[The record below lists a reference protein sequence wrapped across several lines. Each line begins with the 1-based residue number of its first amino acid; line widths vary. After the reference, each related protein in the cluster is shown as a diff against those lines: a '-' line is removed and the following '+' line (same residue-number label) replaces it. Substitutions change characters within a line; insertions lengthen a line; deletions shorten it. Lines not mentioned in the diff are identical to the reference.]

1 MSSVLNRASRNFLWR
16 HPWQLAL
23 AIVGIALGVAVVISI
38 DLAME
43 SSLNAFDQAGKAFS
57 GVASHRIIAGDGGGL
72 DEKLYR
78 RLRVEEGIQNLSP
91 VVSGYVVESK
101 QADAGFNLIG
111 IDPFVEKPFQSIWQS
126 RHHEDTTADW
136 LSRLITEPD
145 TALISEQ
152 TASRLGL
159 SINDDLTIDTEQGER
174 RLKIIGLLAPNNA
187 VSEQVLSRLIITDIA
202 TAQEVLGLLG
212 RLSSIEVL
220 VDEQQSDSGNPAET
234 NTVDLNS
241 TKPSPEGE
249 GWVRGNSNKEE
260 SLFNSP
266 HLSLLPEG
274 EGVYALKSTAL
285 PAEAP
290 SLAIVRKVLPGNAL
304 LATVESQSQAMR
316 EMTRAFS
323 INLKALGLLSL
334 LVGMFLIY
342 NTMTFLVMQ
351 RRRLIGSLRSIGV
364 TRSQIFRVIIGEAL
378 LLAAI
383 GTLIGIVLGIAL
395 GQGLLYLIS
404 GTINAIYF
412 RIDAAS
418 LMITPLQ
425 IGKGALLGISATL
438 LSVLPPAFEA
448 TRIAPATVLVRSQL
462 ESGLRRLI
470 KTANL
475 VSGVFIVGG
484 MALAL
489 WSGKSIVLGLA
500 SIFLLLFGFAM
511 LTPALTLMFMKLI
524 ERVFGR
530 LSGVLV
536 RLPVR
541 MVSAELSRTGIAIAA
556 LMIAVS
562 ATIGMDLMIGSFR
575 QTVAD
580 WIQTSLRADLYVS
593 LPGEKRPDQA
603 QQDQHL
609 KAKLAELQGV
619 QMLSSVLHTNVIARD
634 GVYAENLSGTG
645 SAIAR
650 DGVYAAGLPGAGA
663 AIARDGVYAANRSG
677 TDAAIASKSVETE
690 NGFTKVAVFELN
702 EKSRPGFIFKHETGN
717 DLWDKF
723 EQQQTVIVTEPY
735 AYHHNV
741 KIGQNILLRTDS
753 GSQPFEVIG
762 IYADYSGDRGH
773 LAMSRRN
780 YLRYWPDL
788 GYSGIGVYAKDG
800 VDLQQLEN
808 RINKLITGQQS
819 VKSDQAIYKA
829 SMEMFE
835 QTFTITET
843 LRWLSALIA
852 FVGVFSALMALQF
865 ERTRQLG
872 ILRAIGVTSGQL
884 AALITGETALMGLV
898 AGLIAIPVG
907 YIVAYMLIFVIY
919 QRAFGWTMAFH
930 FNVGEIYQGLALAVI
945 AATLAGI
952 LPALKMMQTKPAE
965 ALRSE

>member
-43 SSLNAFDQAGKAFS
+43 SSLNAFNQAGKAFS
-57 GVASHRIIAGDGGGL
+57 GVATHRIVAGDGGL
-72 DEKLYR
+72 DERLYR
-78 RLRVEEGIQNLSP
+78 RLRVDEGIQKLSP
-91 VVSGYVVESK
+91 VVNGYVFVSK

-111 IDPFVEKPFQSIWQS
+111 IDPFVEKSFQSIWQT
-126 RHHEDTTADW
+126 RHDENTTSG
-136 LSRLITEPD
+136 LLTRLIIEPN

-159 SINDDLTIDTEQGER
+159 SIDDDLAIETEQGER
-174 RLKIIGLLAPNNA
+174 RLKIIGFLSPNNA
-187 VSEQVLSRLIITDIA
+187 VSEQVLSRLIVTDIA
-202 TAQEVLGLLG
+202 TAQEVLEMFG

-220 VDEQQSDSGNPAET
+220 IDEQQSDSGSLAET
-234 NTVDLNS
+234 
-241 TKPSPEGE
+241 
-249 GWVRGNSNKEE
+249 
-260 SLFNSP
+260 
-266 HLSLLPEG
+266 LSL
-274 EGVYALKSTAL
+274 T
-285 PAEAP
+285 
-290 SLAIVRKVLPGNAL
+290 KVKKALPGNAL
-304 LATVESQSQAMR
+304 LAMAESQSQAMR

-364 TRSQIFRVIIGEAL
+364 TRGQIFKLIISEAL

-404 GTINAIYF
+404 GTVNAIYF

-425 IGKGALLGISATL
+425 LGKGALLGITATL
-438 LSVLPPAFEA
+438 LAVLPPAFEA
-448 TRIAPATVLVRSQL
+448 TRISPVTALVRSQL

-475 VSGVFIVGG
+475 LSFIFILGG

-489 WSGKSIVLGLA
+489 WSGKSIALGLA

-511 LTPALTLMFMKLI
+511 LTPALTLMFMKLV
-524 ERVFGR
+524 EHVFGR
-530 LSGVLV
+530 FSGVLV
-536 RLPVR
+536 RLPAR
-541 MVSAELSRTGIAIAA
+541 MVSAELSRSGIAIAA

-562 ATIGMDLMIGSFR
+562 ATIGMDFMIDSFR

-593 LPGEKRPDQA
+593 LPAEKRPDQA
-603 QQDQHL
+603 QEDQRL

-619 QMLSSVLHTNVIARD
+619 QMLSSVLHTKIVIARD
-634 GVYAENLSGTG
+634 GM
-645 SAIAR
+645 
-650 DGVYAAGLPGAGA
+650 YAADLPGAGA
-663 AIARDGVYAANRSG
+663 AID
-677 TDAAIASKSVETE
+677 SKSVETE
-690 NGFTKVAVFELN
+690 NDFTKVAVFELN
-702 EKSRPGFIFKHETGN
+702 EKSRQGFIFKHETDN
-717 DLWDKF
+717 ELWDKF

-735 AYHHNV
+735 AYHHGV
-741 KIGQNILLRTDS
+741 KIGQKILLRTDS

-762 IYADYSGDRGH
+762 IYADYSGDQGH

-780 YLRYWPDL
+780 YQRYWPDL

-808 RINKLITGQQS
+808 QIKKLLTAQQS
-819 VKSDQAIYKA
+819 VQSDQAIYKA
-829 SMEMFE
+829 SMEVFE

-843 LRWLSALIA
+843 LRWLSAVIA

-884 AALITGETALMGLV
+884 AMLITGETALMGLV

-930 FNVGEIYQGLALAVI
+930 FNAGAMYQGLALALI

-952 LPALKMMQTKPAE
+952 LPALKMAKTKPAE

>member
-1 MSSVLNRASRNFLWR
+1 MSSVLNRASRNYLWR

-57 GVASHRIIAGDGGGL
+57 GVATHRIVAGDGGL

-78 RLRVEEGIQNLSP
+78 RLRVDEGIQKLSP
-91 VVSGYVVESK
+91 VVNGYVFVSK
-101 QADAGFNLIG
+101 QADSGFNLIG
-111 IDPFVEKPFQSIWQS
+111 IDPFIEKSFQSIWQTRQNQNTS
-126 RHHEDTTADW
+126 AGLLT
-136 LSRLITEPD
+136 RLLTEPD

-152 TASRLGL
+152 TASRLSL
-159 SINDDLTIDTEQGER
+159 NIEDDLTIDTDHGER
-174 RLKIIGLLAPNNA
+174 RLKIIGLLSPNNA

-202 TAQEVLGLLG
+202 TAQEVLEMFG

-220 VDEQQSDSGNPAET
+220 IDKHQPDA
-234 NTVDLNS
+234 
-241 TKPSPEGE
+241 
-249 GWVRGNSNKEE
+249 
-260 SLFNSP
+260 
-266 HLSLLPEG
+266 
-274 EGVYALKSTAL
+274 
-285 PAEAP
+285 AP
-290 SLAIVRKVLPGNAL
+290 SRAIAKPVPDRLAAYTPSLEIIRKVLPGNAL
-304 LATVESQSQAMR
+304 LVEAESQSQAMR

-364 TRSQIFRVIIGEAL
+364 TRRQIFKLIIGEAL

-425 IGKGALLGISATL
+425 LGKGALLGITATL
-438 LSVLPPAFEA
+438 LAVLPPAFEA
-448 TRIAPATVLVRSQL
+448 TRISPVTVLVRSQL
-462 ESGLRRLI
+462 ESGIRQLI

-475 VSGVFIVGG
+475 VSGVFILGG

-489 WSGKSIVLGLA
+489 WSGKSIALGLT
-500 SIFLLLFGFAM
+500 SIFVLLFGFAM
-511 LTPALTLMFMKLI
+511 MTPALTLIFMNLI
-524 ERVFGR
+524 GHVFGR
-530 LSGVLV
+530 LSGILV

-541 MVSAELSRTGIAIAA
+541 MVSAEISRTGVAIAA

-562 ATIGMDLMIGSFR
+562 ATIGMDLMINSFR

-580 WIQTSLRADLYVS
+580 WLQTSLRADLYVS
-593 LPGEKRPDQA
+593 LPGEKMPGVRAGEDQR
-603 QQDQHL
+603 L

-619 QMLSSVLHTNVIARD
+619 KMLSSVLHTDIVTAKE
-634 GVYAENLSGTG
+634 GVS
-645 SAIAR
+645 
-650 DGVYAAGLPGAGA
+650 AGA
-663 AIARDGVYAANRSG
+663 AA
-677 TDAAIASKSVETE
+677 E
-690 NGFTKVAVFELN
+690 NDFTKVAVFELN
-702 EKSRPGFIFKHETGN
+702 EKSRQGFIFKHKTDN
-717 DLWDKF
+717 KLWDRF
-723 EQQQTVIVTEPY
+723 ENQQTVIVTEPY

-741 KIGQNILLRTDS
+741 KVGDKIRLQTDR
-753 GSQPFEVIG
+753 GSEPFEVIG
-762 IYADYSGDRGH
+762 IYADYSGDQGH

-780 YLRYWPDL
+780 YRHYWPDL

-808 RINKLITGQQS
+808 QIKKLLTAQQL
-819 VKSDQAIYKA
+819 VQSDQAIYKA
-829 SMEMFE
+829 SMDVFE

-843 LRWLSALIA
+843 LRWLSAAIA

-884 AALITGETALMGLV
+884 AVLITGETGLMGLV

-919 QRAFGWTMAFH
+919 QRSFGWTMAFH
-930 FNVGEIYQGLALAVI
+930 FNPGVIYQGLALALI

-952 LPALKMMQTKPAE
+952 FPALKMAQTKPAE

>member
-1 MSSVLNRASRNFLWR
+1 MSPVLNRASRNFLWR

-43 SSLNAFDQAGKAFS
+43 SSLNAFDRAGKAFS
-57 GVASHRIIAGDGGGL
+57 GVATHRIVAGDGGL

-78 RLRVEEGIQNLSP
+78 RLRVDEGIQKLSP
-91 VVSGYVVESK
+91 VVNGYVFVSK

-111 IDPFVEKPFQSIWQS
+111 IDPFIEKSFQSIWQIRKDKNTS
-126 RHHEDTTADW
+126 AGLLT
-136 LSRLITEPD
+136 RLITEPN

-159 SINDDLTIDTEQGER
+159 NIEDDLTIDTDHGER
-174 RLKIIGLLAPNNA
+174 RLKIIGLLSPNNA
-187 VSEQVLSRLIITDIA
+187 VSEQVLSRLIVTDIA
-202 TAQEVLGLLG
+202 TAQEVLEMFG

-220 VDEQQSDSGNPAET
+220 IDKNQPDA
-234 NTVDLNS
+234 
-241 TKPSPEGE
+241 KPVPDG
-249 GWVRGNSNKEE
+249 
-260 SLFNSP
+260 
-266 HLSLLPEG
+266 LLA
-274 EGVYALKSTAL
+274 YT
-285 PAEAP
+285 P
-290 SLAIVRKVLPGNAL
+290 SLAIAKPVPDRLLAYTPSLEIIRKALPGNAL
-304 LATVESQSQAMR
+304 LVEAESQSQAMR

-364 TRSQIFRVIIGEAL
+364 TRRQIFKLIIGEAL

-418 LMITPLQ
+418 LTITPLQ
-425 IGKGALLGISATL
+425 IGKGALLGISATVL
-438 LSVLPPAFEA
+438 AVLPPAFEA
-448 TRIAPATVLVRSQL
+448 TRISPVTVLVRSQL
-462 ESGLRRLI
+462 ESGIRRLI
-470 KTANL
+470 KAANL
-475 VSGVFIVGG
+475 ISEVFILGG

-489 WSGKSIVLGLA
+489 LSGKSIVLGLA

-511 LTPALTLMFMKLI
+511 MTPAMTLMFMKLI

-530 LSGVLV
+530 FSGVLV
-536 RLPVR
+536 RLPAR
-541 MVSAELSRTGIAIAA
+541 MVSAEISRTGIAIAA

-562 ATIGMDLMIGSFR
+562 ATIGMDLMISSFR

-580 WIQTSLRADLYVS
+580 WVQTSLRADLYVS
-593 LPGEKRPDQA
+593 LPGEKMPGVRA
-603 QQDQHL
+603 EQDHSL

-619 QMLSSVLHTNVIARD
+619 KMLSSVLHTNTAIAKD
-634 GVYAENLSGTG
+634 GVSAEAGVAAEN
-645 SAIAR
+645 
-650 DGVYAAGLPGAGA
+650 D
-663 AIARDGVYAANRSG
+663 
-677 TDAAIASKSVETE
+677 
-690 NGFTKVAVFELN
+690 FTKVSVFELN
-702 EKSRPGFIFKHETGN
+702 EKSRPGFIFKHKIDN
-717 DLWDKF
+717 KLWDRF

-735 AYHHNV
+735 AYRHGV
-741 KIGQNILLRTDS
+741 KIGDKIRLQTDR
-753 GSQPFEVIG
+753 GSEPFEVIG
-762 IYADYSGDRGH
+762 IYADYSGDQGH

-780 YLRYWPDL
+780 YRHYWPDL

-808 RINKLITGQQS
+808 RINKLLTGQQS

-829 SMEMFE
+829 SMDMFE

-843 LRWLSALIA
+843 LRWLSAAIA

-872 ILRAIGVTSGQL
+872 ILRAIGITSGQL
-884 AALITGETALMGLV
+884 AVLITGETALMGLV

-919 QRAFGWTMAFH
+919 QRSFGWTMAFH
-930 FNVGEIYQGLALAVI
+930 FNPGVIYQGLALALI

-952 LPALKMMQTKPAE
+952 LPALKMAQTKPAE

>member
-57 GVASHRIIAGDGGGL
+57 GVATHRIVAGDGGL

-78 RLRVEEGIQNLSP
+78 RLRVEQGIQKLSP
-91 VVSGYVVESK
+91 VVNGYVFVSK
-101 QADAGFNLIG
+101 QADAGFKLIG
-111 IDPFVEKPFQSIWQS
+111 IDPFIEKSFQSIWQTRQNENTS
-126 RHHEDTTADW
+126 PNLLT
-136 LSRLITEPD
+136 RLLTEPN

-152 TASRLGL
+152 TALRLGL
-159 SINDDLTIDTEQGER
+159 NIEDDLTIDTDHGKHW
-174 RLKIIGLLAPNNA
+174 LKIIGLLSPNNA

-202 TAQEVLGLLG
+202 TAQEVLEMFG

-220 VDEQQSDSGNPAET
+220 IDKHQPDAAPAPGRSAAYT
-234 NTVDLNS
+234 
-241 TKPSPEGE
+241 
-249 GWVRGNSNKEE
+249 
-260 SLFNSP
+260 
-266 HLSLLPEG
+266 
-274 EGVYALKSTAL
+274 
-285 PAEAP
+285 P
-290 SLAIVRKVLPGNAL
+290 SLAIIRKALPGHAL
-304 LATVESQSQAMR
+304 LVEADSQSQAMR

-323 INLKALGLLSL
+323 INLTALGLLSL
-334 LVGMFLIY
+334 LVGIFLIY

-364 TRSQIFRVIIGEAL
+364 TRRQIFKLIIGEAL

-383 GTLIGIVLGIAL
+383 GTLVGIVLGIAL

-425 IGKGALLGISATL
+425 LGKGALLGITATL
-438 LSVLPPAFEA
+438 LAVLPPAFEA
-448 TRIAPATVLVRSQL
+448 TRISPVTVLVRSQL
-462 ESGLRRLI
+462 ESGIRRLI

-475 VSGVFIVGG
+475 VSGVFILGG
-484 MALAL
+484 MVLAL
-489 WSGKSIVLGLA
+489 LSGKSIALGLA

-511 LTPALTLMFMKLI
+511 MTPALTLMFMKLI

-530 LSGVLV
+530 LSGILV
-536 RLPVR
+536 RLPAR
-541 MVSAELSRTGIAIAA
+541 MVSAEISRTGIAIAA

-575 QTVAD
+575 QTVVD
-580 WIQTSLRADLYVS
+580 WVQTSLRADLYVS
-593 LPGEKRPDQA
+593 LPSEKMPGAQA
-603 QQDQHL
+603 QEDYRL
-609 KAKLAELQGV
+609 KAKLAELQDV
-619 QMLSSVLHTNVIARD
+619 EMLSSVLHTNI
-634 GVYAENLSGTG
+634 
-645 SAIAR
+645 IAR
-650 DGVYAAGLPGAGA
+650 DGVYAADLPGAGA
-663 AIARDGVYAANRSG
+663 AIARDGVYAAGQSG
-677 TDAAIASKSVETE
+677 TGAAAE
-690 NGFTKVAVFELN
+690 NDFTKVSVFELN
-702 EKSRPGFIFKHETGN
+702 EKSRQGFIFKHQT
-717 DLWDKF
+717 DDKLWNRF

-735 AYHHNV
+735 AYHHGV
-741 KIGQNILLRTDS
+741 KIGDKIRLQTDW
-753 GSQPFEVIG
+753 GSESFEVLG
-762 IYADYSGDRGH
+762 IYADYSGDQGH

-780 YLRYWPDL
+780 YQYYWPDL

-808 RINKLITGQQS
+808 QINKLLTGEQS
-819 VKSDQAIYKA
+819 VKSDQAIYQA
-829 SMEMFE
+829 SMEVFE
-835 QTFTITET
+835 QTFMITET
-843 LRWLSALIA
+843 LRWLSAAIA

-872 ILRAIGVTSGQL
+872 ILRAIGITSRQL
-884 AALITGETALMGLV
+884 TVLITGETGLMGLV

-919 QRAFGWTMAFH
+919 QRSFGWTMAFH
-930 FNVGEIYQGLALAVI
+930 FNSGVIFQGLALALI

-952 LPALKMMQTKPAE
+952 LPALKMAQTKPAE

>member
-1 MSSVLNRASRNFLWR
+1 MSPVLNRSSRNFLWR

-43 SSLNAFDQAGKAFS
+43 SSLNAFNQAGKAFS
-57 GVASHRIIAGDGGGL
+57 GVATHRIIGGDGGL

-78 RLRVEEGIQNLSP
+78 RLRVDEGIQKLSP
-91 VVSGYVVESK
+91 VVNGYVFVSK

-111 IDPFVEKPFQSIWQS
+111 IDPFIEKSFQSIWQIRKNES
-126 RHHEDTTADW
+126 PNAG
-136 LSRLITEPD
+136 LSTRLITEPN

-152 TASRLGL
+152 TASRLRL
-159 SINDDLTIDTEQGER
+159 NIEDDLTIDTDHGER
-174 RLKIIGLLAPNNA
+174 RLKIIGLLSPNNA

-202 TAQEVLGLLG
+202 TAQEVLELFG

-220 VDEQQSDSGNPAET
+220 IDQHQPDSGSPA
-234 NTVDLNS
+234 DAS
-241 TKPSPEGE
+241 
-249 GWVRGNSNKEE
+249 
-260 SLFNSP
+260 
-266 HLSLLPEG
+266 
-274 EGVYALKSTAL
+274 
-285 PAEAP
+285 
-290 SLAIVRKVLPGNAL
+290 SLAKVRKALPGNAL
-304 LATVESQSQAMR
+304 LVAVESQSQAMR

-364 TRSQIFRVIIGEAL
+364 TRSQVFKLIIGEAL

-404 GTINAIYF
+404 GTINALYF

-425 IGKGALLGISATL
+425 LGKGALLGIAATL
-438 LSVLPPAFEA
+438 LAVLPPAYEA
-448 TRIAPATVLVRSQL
+448 TRISPVTVLVRSQL
-462 ESGLRRLI
+462 ESGIRRLI
-470 KTANL
+470 ETANRI
-475 VSGVFIVGG
+475 SGVFILGG
-484 MALAL
+484 TALAL

-530 LSGVLV
+530 FSGVLI
-536 RLPVR
+536 RLPAR
-541 MVSAELSRTGIAIAA
+541 MVSAEISRTGIAIAA

-562 ATIGMDLMIGSFR
+562 ATIGMDLMIDSFR

-580 WIQTSLRADLYVS
+580 WVQTSLRADLYVS
-593 LPGEKRPDQA
+593 LPGEKMPGARA
-603 QQDQHL
+603 EQDQRL

-619 QMLSSVLHTNVIARD
+619 QMLSSVLHTKVAVARD
-634 GVYAENLSGTG
+634 GAFAL
-645 SAIAR
+645 
-650 DGVYAAGLPGAGA
+650 GAG
-663 AIARDGVYAANRSG
+663 
-677 TDAAIASKSVETE
+677 TE

-702 EKSRPGFIFKHETGN
+702 EKSRPGFIFKHNTDN
-717 DLWDKF
+717 TLWDRF

-735 AYHHNV
+735 AYHHGV
-741 KIGQNILLRTDS
+741 KIGDKILLQTDR
-753 GSQPFEVIG
+753 GIEPFEVLG
-762 IYADYSGDRGH
+762 IYADYSGDQGH
-773 LAMSRRN
+773 LAMSRWN
-780 YLRYWPDL
+780 YRQYWPDL
-788 GYSGIGVYAKDG
+788 GYSGIGVYVKDG

-808 RINKLITGQQS
+808 RIKKLLTGQQS
-819 VKSDQAIYKA
+819 VQSDQAIYKA
-829 SMEMFE
+829 SMDLFE

-843 LRWLSALIA
+843 LRWLSAAIA

-865 ERTRQLG
+865 ERIRQLG
-872 ILRAIGVTSGQL
+872 ILRAIGITSGQL
-884 AALITGETALMGLV
+884 AVLITAETGLMGLV

-930 FNVGEIYQGLALAVI
+930 FHPGVIYQGLALALV

-952 LPALKMMQTKPAE
+952 LPALKMAQTKPAE

>member
-43 SSLNAFDQAGKAFS
+43 SSLNAFNQAGKAFS
-57 GVASHRIIAGDGGGL
+57 GVATHRIVAGDGGL

-78 RLRVEEGIQNLSP
+78 RLRVDEGIQKLSP
-91 VVSGYVVESK
+91 VVNGYVFVSK
-101 QADAGFNLIG
+101 QTDAGFNLIG
-111 IDPFVEKPFQSIWQS
+111 IDPFIEKSFQSIWQT
-126 RHHEDTTADW
+126 RHNENMTTDW
-136 LSRLITEPD
+136 LTRLITEPN

-159 SINDDLTIDTEQGER
+159 NIEDDLTIDTDHGER
-174 RLKIIGLLAPNNA
+174 RLKIIGLLSPNNA
-187 VSEQVLSRLIITDIA
+187 VSEQVLSRLIVTDIA
-202 TAQEVLGLLG
+202 TAQEVLEMFG

-220 VDEQQSDSGNPAET
+220 IDKHQPDAAPA
-234 NTVDLNS
+234 
-241 TKPSPEGE
+241 PG
-249 GWVRGNSNKEE
+249 R
-260 SLFNSP
+260 
-266 HLSLLPEG
+266 
-274 EGVYALKSTAL
+274 
-285 PAEAP
+285 PAADTP
-290 SLAIVRKVLPGNAL
+290 SLAIIRKALPGNAL
-304 LATVESQSQAMR
+304 LVEAESQSQAMR

-364 TRSQIFRVIIGEAL
+364 TRRQIFKLIIGEAL
-378 LLAAI
+378 VLAAI

-395 GQGLLYLIS
+395 GQGLLYLIL

-412 RIDAAS
+412 HIDAAS

-425 IGKGALLGISATL
+425 IGKGALLGITATL
-438 LSVLPPAFEA
+438 LAVLPPAFEA
-448 TRIAPATVLVRSQL
+448 TRISPVTVLVRSQL
-462 ESGLRRLI
+462 ESGIRRLI

-475 VSGVFIVGG
+475 IGEVFILGG
-484 MALAL
+484 MALAIG
-489 WSGKSIVLGLA
+489 SGKSIVLGLA

-511 LTPALTLMFMKLI
+511 MTPAMTLMFMKLI

-530 LSGVLV
+530 RSGILV
-536 RLPVR
+536 RLPAR
-541 MVSAELSRTGIAIAA
+541 MVSAEISRTGIAIAA

-562 ATIGMDLMIGSFR
+562 ATIGMDLMIDSFR

-580 WIQTSLRADLYVS
+580 WLQTSLRADLYVS
-593 LPGEKRPDQA
+593 SPGEKMPGTRA
-603 QQDQHL
+603 EQDHRL
-609 KAKLAELQGV
+609 KAKLAELRDV
-619 QMLSSVLHTNVIARD
+619 KMLSSVLHTNTAIVKE
-634 GVYAENLSGTG
+634 GVS
-645 SAIAR
+645 
-650 DGVYAAGLPGAGA
+650 AGA
-663 AIARDGVYAANRSG
+663 AA
-677 TDAAIASKSVETE
+677 E
-690 NGFTKVAVFELN
+690 NDFTKVAVFELN
-702 EKSRPGFIFKHETGN
+702 EKSRPGFIFKHKADHT
-717 DLWDKF
+717 LWDRF
-723 EQQQTVIVTEPY
+723 EQQQTVIVTEAY
-735 AYHHNV
+735 AYHQGV
-741 KIGQNILLRTDS
+741 KIGDKIRLQTGH
-753 GSQPFEVIG
+753 GSEPFEVLG
-762 IYADYSGDRGH
+762 IYADYSGDQGH

-780 YLRYWPDL
+780 YRHYWPDL

-808 RINKLITGQQS
+808 RINKLLTGQQS
-819 VKSDQAIYKA
+819 VQSDQAIYKA
-829 SMEMFE
+829 SMDLFE

-843 LRWLSALIA
+843 LRWLSAAIA

-872 ILRAIGVTSGQL
+872 ILRAIGITSGQL
-884 AALITGETALMGLV
+884 AVLITGETGLMGLV
-898 AGLIAIPVG
+898 AGLIAVPVG

-919 QRAFGWTMAFH
+919 QRSFGWTMAFH
-930 FNVGEIYQGLALAVI
+930 FNPGVIYQGLALALI

-952 LPALKMMQTKPAE
+952 LPALKMAQTKPAE

>member
-57 GVASHRIIAGDGGGL
+57 GVATHRIIAGDGGL

-78 RLRVEEGIQNLSP
+78 RLRVEEGVQKLSP
-91 VVSGYVVESK
+91 VVNAYVVASK
-101 QADAGFNLIG
+101 QADTGFNLIG
-111 IDPFVEKPFQSIWQS
+111 IDPFTEKSFQSIWQT
-126 RHHEDTTADW
+126 RHHEETTADW

-159 SINDDLTIDTEQGER
+159 KINDDLAIETEQGER
-174 RLKIIGLLAPNNA
+174 RLKIIGLLSPNNA

-202 TAQEVLGLLG
+202 TAQEVLGVFG

-220 VDEQQSDSGNPAET
+220 IDKDQPDIAPTSAYT
-234 NTVDLNS
+234 
-241 TKPSPEGE
+241 
-249 GWVRGNSNKEE
+249 
-260 SLFNSP
+260 
-266 HLSLLPEG
+266 
-274 EGVYALKSTAL
+274 
-285 PAEAP
+285 P
-290 SLAIVRKVLPGNAL
+290 SLEIAALVPYKPAAYTPSLEIAALVPYKPAAYTPSLEIIRKALPGNAL
-304 LATVESQSQAMR
+304 LVEAESQSQAMR

-364 TRSQIFRVIIGEAL
+364 TRRQIFKLIIEEAL

-383 GTLIGIVLGIAL
+383 GTLIGIALGIAL

-425 IGKGALLGISATL
+425 IGKGALLGITATL
-438 LSVLPPAFEA
+438 LAVLPPAFEA
-448 TRIAPATVLVRSQL
+448 TRISPVTVLVRSQL

-470 KTANL
+470 KTASL
-475 VSGVFIVGG
+475 ISFIFILGG
-484 MALAL
+484 TALAL
-489 WSGKSIVLGLA
+489 WSGQSIVLGLA

-511 LTPALTLMFMKLI
+511 LTPALTLMFMKLV

-530 LSGVLV
+530 FSGVLF
-536 RLPVR
+536 RLPAR
-541 MVSAELSRTGIAIAA
+541 MVSAELSRSGIAIAA

-593 LPGEKRPDQA
+593 LPGEKMPGAKAEEDHR
-603 QQDQHL
+603 L
-609 KAKLAELQGV
+609 KAELADLQGV

-634 GVYAENLSGTG
+634 GVYAAN
-645 SAIAR
+645 
-650 DGVYAAGLPGAGA
+650 LPGAGA
-663 AIARDGVYAANRSG
+663 AISKEGVSSGAAAKN
-677 TDAAIASKSVETE
+677 
-690 NGFTKVAVFELN
+690 NFTKVAVFELN
-702 EKSRPGFIFKHETGN
+702 EKSRPGFIFKHET
-717 DLWDKF
+717 DDELWDKF

-735 AYHHNV
+735 AYHHNI
-741 KIGQNILLRTDS
+741 KTGQNILLRTDS

-780 YLRYWPDL
+780 YQRYWPDL

-808 RINKLITGQQS
+808 QINKLITGQQS

-884 AALITGETALMGLV
+884 AMLIIGETGLMGLV

-930 FNVGEIYQGLALAVI
+930 FNAGEIYQGLALAVI

-952 LPALKMMQTKPAE
+952 LPALKMAKTKPAE

>member
-1 MSSVLNRASRNFLWR
+1 MSSVLNRASRNFLWQ

-57 GVASHRIIAGDGGGL
+57 GVATHRIIAGDGGL

-78 RLRVEEGIQNLSP
+78 RLRVEEGIQKLSP
-91 VVSGYVVESK
+91 VVSGYIVASK
-101 QADAGFNLIG
+101 QTDAGFNLIG
-111 IDPFVEKPFQSIWQS
+111 IDPFTEKSFQSIWQT

-145 TALISEQ
+145 TALLSEQ

-159 SINDDLTIDTEQGER
+159 KINDDLAIETEQGER
-174 RLKIIGLLAPNNA
+174 RLKIIGLLSPNNA

-202 TAQEVLGLLG
+202 TAQEVLGVFG

-220 VDEQQSDSGNPAET
+220 IDKDQPDIAPTSAYT
-234 NTVDLNS
+234 
-241 TKPSPEGE
+241 
-249 GWVRGNSNKEE
+249 
-260 SLFNSP
+260 
-266 HLSLLPEG
+266 
-274 EGVYALKSTAL
+274 
-285 PAEAP
+285 P
-290 SLAIVRKVLPGNAL
+290 SLEIIRKALPGNAL
-304 LATVESQSQAMR
+304 LVEAESQSQAMR

-364 TRSQIFRVIIGEAL
+364 TRSQIFKLIIEEAL
-378 LLAAI
+378 LLAVI
-383 GTLIGIVLGIAL
+383 GTLIGIALGIVL

-425 IGKGALLGISATL
+425 LGKGALLGITATL
-438 LSVLPPAFEA
+438 LAVLPPAFEA
-448 TRIAPATVLVRSQL
+448 TRISPVTVLVRSQL

-470 KTANL
+470 KTASL
-475 VSGVFIVGG
+475 ISFIFILGG
-484 MALAL
+484 TALAL
-489 WSGKSIVLGLA
+489 WSGQSIVLGLA

-511 LTPALTLMFMKLI
+511 LTPALTLMFMKLV

-530 LSGVLV
+530 FSGVLF
-536 RLPVR
+536 RLPAR
-541 MVSAELSRTGIAIAA
+541 MVSAELSRSGIAIAA

-593 LPGEKRPDQA
+593 LPGEKMPGAKAEEDHR
-603 QQDQHL
+603 L
-609 KAKLAELQGV
+609 KAELAELQGV

-634 GVYAENLSGTG
+634 GVYAANLPGAG
-645 SAIAR
+645 AALAR
-650 DGVYAAGLPGAGA
+650 DGVYAADLSGTSAAISKEGVSAGA
-663 AIARDGVYAANRSG
+663 AA
-677 TDAAIASKSVETE
+677 E
-690 NGFTKVAVFELN
+690 NDFTKVAVFELN
-702 EKSRPGFIFKHETGN
+702 EKSRPGFIFKHETDN
-717 DLWDKF
+717 ELWDKF

-735 AYHHNV
+735 AYHHNI
-741 KIGQNILLRTDS
+741 KTGQNILLRTDS

-780 YLRYWPDL
+780 YQRYWPDL

-800 VDLQQLEN
+800 ADLQQLEN
-808 RINKLITGQQS
+808 QINKLITGQQS

-884 AALITGETALMGLV
+884 AMLITGETALMGLV

-919 QRAFGWTMAFH
+919 QRAFGWAMAFH
-930 FNVGEIYQGLALAVI
+930 FNAGEVYQGLALALI

-952 LPALKMMQTKPAE
+952 LPALKMAQTKPAE

>member
-57 GVASHRIIAGDGGGL
+57 GVATHRIIAGDGGL

-78 RLRVEEGIQNLSP
+78 RLRVDEGIQKLSP
-91 VVSGYVVESK
+91 VVNGYVFVSK

-111 IDPFVEKPFQSIWQS
+111 IDPFIEKSFQSIWQT
-126 RHHEDTTADW
+126 RQNENTTPGW
-136 LSRLITEPD
+136 LTRLITEPN
-145 TALISEQ
+145 TVLISEQ

-159 SINDDLTIDTEQGER
+159 NIEDDLTIDTDHGER
-174 RLKIIGLLAPNNA
+174 RLKIIGLLSPNNA

-202 TAQEVLGLLG
+202 TAQEVLELFG

-220 VDEQQSDSGNPAET
+220 IDKQPPDA
-234 NTVDLNS
+234 
-241 TKPSPEGE
+241 KPVPD
-249 GWVRGNSNKEE
+249 R
-260 SLFNSP
+260 LAA
-266 HLSLLPEG
+266 
-274 EGVYALKSTAL
+274 YT
-285 PAEAP
+285 P
-290 SLAIVRKVLPGNAL
+290 SLEIIRKALPGNAL
-304 LATVESQSQAMR
+304 LVGAESQSQAMR

-364 TRSQIFRVIIGEAL
+364 TRRQIFIVIIGEAL

-425 IGKGALLGISATL
+425 LGKGALLGITATL
-438 LSVLPPAFEA
+438 LTVLPPAFEA
-448 TRIAPATVLVRSQL
+448 TRISPVTVLVRSQL
-462 ESGLRRLI
+462 ESGIRRLI

-475 VSGVFIVGG
+475 ISGVFILGG

-489 WSGKSIVLGLA
+489 LSGKSIALGLA

-530 LSGVLV
+530 LSGILV
-536 RLPVR
+536 RLPAR
-541 MVSAELSRTGIAIAA
+541 MVSAEISRTGIAIAA

-580 WIQTSLRADLYVS
+580 WVQTSLRADLYVS
-593 LPGEKRPDQA
+593 LPGEKMPDA
-603 QQDQHL
+603 RAEQDHRL

-619 QMLSSVLHTNVIARD
+619 KMLSSVLHTNV
-634 GVYAENLSGTG
+634 
-645 SAIAR
+645 
-650 DGVYAAGLPGAGA
+650 
-663 AIARDGVYAANRSG
+663 
-677 TDAAIASKSVETE
+677 AIASKSVGAE
-690 NGFTKVAVFELN
+690 NDFTKVAVFELN
-702 EKSRPGFIFKHETGN
+702 EKSRPGFIFKHKTDN
-717 DLWDKF
+717 KLWDRF
-723 EQQQTVIVTEPY
+723 EQQQTVIITEPY
-735 AYHHNV
+735 AYHHGV
-741 KIGQNILLRTDS
+741 KIGDKIRLQTDR
-753 GSQPFEVIG
+753 GNEPFEVLG
-762 IYADYSGDRGH
+762 IYADYSGDQGH

-780 YLRYWPDL
+780 YQHYWPDL

-808 RINKLITGQQS
+808 RIKKLLTAQQA
-819 VKSDQAIYKA
+819 VQSDQAIYKA
-829 SMEMFE
+829 SMAVFE

-843 LRWLSALIA
+843 LRWLSAAIA

-872 ILRAIGVTSGQL
+872 ILRAIGITSGQL
-884 AALITGETALMGLV
+884 AVLITGETALMGLV
-898 AGLIAIPVG
+898 AGLIAVPVG

-919 QRAFGWTMAFH
+919 QRSFGWTMAFH
-930 FNVGEIYQGLALAVI
+930 FNPGVIYQGLALALI

-952 LPALKMMQTKPAE
+952 LPALKMAKTKPAE

>member
-1 MSSVLNRASRNFLWR
+1 VSTVLNRASRNFLWR

-43 SSLNAFDQAGKAFS
+43 SSLNSFDQAGKAFS
-57 GVASHRIIAGDGGGL
+57 GVTSHRIVAADGGL

-91 VVSGYVVESK
+91 VVSGYVVASK
-101 QADAGFNLIG
+101 QADTGFNLIG

-126 RHHEDTTADW
+126 RHDEDTTADW

-152 TASRLGL
+152 TASRLSL
-159 SINDDLTIDTEQGER
+159 KIDDDLAIETEQGER
-174 RLKIIGLLAPNNA
+174 RLKIIGLLSPSNA
-187 VSEQVLSRLIITDIA
+187 VSEQVLSRLIVTDIA
-202 TAQEVLGLLG
+202 TAQEVLGMFG
-212 RLSSIEVL
+212 RLTAIEVL
-220 VDEQQSDSGNPAET
+220 IDEQPPDSGGPAET
-234 NTVDLNS
+234 
-241 TKPSPEGE
+241 
-249 GWVRGNSNKEE
+249 
-260 SLFNSP
+260 
-266 HLSLLPEG
+266 
-274 EGVYALKSTAL
+274 
-285 PAEAP
+285 P
-290 SLAIVRKVLPGNAL
+290 SLAKVRKTLPDNAL
-304 LATVESQSQAMR
+304 LVEAESQSQAMR

-364 TRSQIFRVIIGEAL
+364 TRRQIFRLIISEAL

-383 GTLIGIVLGIAL
+383 GTLIGIALGIAL

-412 RIDAAS
+412 RIDVAS

-425 IGKGALLGISATL
+425 LGKGALLGITATL
-438 LSVLPPAFEA
+438 LAVLPPAFEA
-448 TRIAPATVLVRSQL
+448 TRISPVAVLARSQL
-462 ESGLRRLI
+462 ETSLRRLI
-470 KTANL
+470 KAANL
-475 VSGVFIVGG
+475 ISFIFILGG

-489 WSGKSIVLGLA
+489 WSGKSIALGLA

-511 LTPALTLMFMKLI
+511 MTPALTLMFMKLI

-530 LSGVLV
+530 FSGVLV
-536 RLPVR
+536 RLPAR
-541 MVSAELSRTGIAIAA
+541 MVSAELSRSGIAIAA

-593 LPGEKRPDQA
+593 LPGDKRPDQA
-603 QQDQHL
+603 QKDQRL
-609 KAKLAELQGV
+609 KTKLAELQGV
-619 QMLSSVLHTNVIARD
+619 QMLSSVLHTDIVTAREE
-634 GVYAENLSGTG
+634 VSAVAAAEN
-645 SAIAR
+645 
-650 DGVYAAGLPGAGA
+650 D
-663 AIARDGVYAANRSG
+663 
-677 TDAAIASKSVETE
+677 
-690 NGFTKVAVFELN
+690 FTKVAVFELN
-702 EKSRPGFIFKHETGN
+702 EKSRPGFIFKHETDN
-717 DLWDKF
+717 ELWNRF
-723 EQQQTVIVTEPY
+723 EQQQTIIVTEPY
-735 AYHHNV
+735 AYHHGV
-741 KIGQNILLRTDS
+741 KIGHKVLLRTDS

-762 IYADYSGDRGH
+762 IYADYSGDQGH

-780 YLRYWPDL
+780 YRRYWPDL

-808 RINKLITGQQS
+808 QINKLITGQQS

-835 QTFTITET
+835 QTFTVTET
-843 LRWLSALIA
+843 LRWLSAVIA

-884 AALITGETALMGLV
+884 AMLITGETALMGLV

-930 FNVGEIYQGLALAVI
+930 FNAGEIYQGLALAVI

-952 LPALKMMQTKPAE
+952 LPALKMAQTKPAE

>member
-1 MSSVLNRASRNFLWR
+1 MNSVLNRASRNFLWR

-57 GVASHRIIAGDGGGL
+57 GVATHRIVAGDGGL

-78 RLRVEEGIQNLSP
+78 RLRVDEGIQKLSP
-91 VVSGYVVESK
+91 VVNGYVFASK

-111 IDPFVEKPFQSIWQS
+111 IDPFVEKSFQSIWQIRKNENTS
-126 RHHEDTTADW
+126 VGLLT
-136 LSRLITEPD
+136 RLITEPN

-159 SINDDLTIDTEQGER
+159 NIEDDLTIDTDHGER
-174 RLKIIGLLAPNNA
+174 RLKIIGLLSPNNA

-202 TAQEVLGLLG
+202 TAQEVLEMFG
-212 RLSSIEVL
+212 RLNSIEVL
-220 VDEQQSDSGNPAET
+220 IDKNQPDAATTSADT
-234 NTVDLNS
+234 
-241 TKPSPEGE
+241 
-249 GWVRGNSNKEE
+249 
-260 SLFNSP
+260 
-266 HLSLLPEG
+266 
-274 EGVYALKSTAL
+274 
-285 PAEAP
+285 P
-290 SLAIVRKVLPGNAL
+290 SLAIAKPVPDRLLAYTPSLEIIRNALPGYAL
-304 LATVESQSQAMR
+304 LVEAESQSQAMR

-364 TRSQIFRVIIGEAL
+364 TRRQIFKLIIGEAL

-418 LMITPLQ
+418 LTITPLQ
-425 IGKGALLGISATL
+425 LGKGALLGITATL
-438 LSVLPPAFEA
+438 LAVLPPAFEA
-448 TRIAPATVLVRSQL
+448 TRISPVTVLVRSQL
-462 ESGLRRLI
+462 ESGIRRLI

-475 VSGVFIVGG
+475 ISGVFILGG
-484 MALAL
+484 MALAIG
-489 WSGKSIVLGLA
+489 SGKSIVLGLA
-500 SIFLLLFGFAM
+500 SIFMLLFGFAM
-511 LTPALTLMFMKLI
+511 MTPALTLMFMKLI

-530 LSGVLV
+530 LSGILV

-541 MVSAELSRTGIAIAA
+541 MVSAEISRTGIAIAA

-580 WIQTSLRADLYVS
+580 WVQTSLRADLYVS
-593 LPGEKRPDQA
+593 LPGEKMPGARAEED
-603 QQDQHL
+603 HLL

-619 QMLSSVLHTNVIARD
+619 KMLSSVLHTNTAIAKD
-634 GVYAENLSGTG
+634 SVSAEAGAVAENDF
-645 SAIAR
+645 I
-650 DGVYAAGLPGAGA
+650 
-663 AIARDGVYAANRSG
+663 
-677 TDAAIASKSVETE
+677 
-690 NGFTKVAVFELN
+690 KVAVFELN
-702 EKSRPGFIFKHETGN
+702 EESRPGFIFKHKT
-717 DLWDKF
+717 DSKLWDRF

-735 AYHHNV
+735 AYHQGV
-741 KIGQNILLRTDS
+741 KIGDKIRLQTDQ
-753 GSQPFEVIG
+753 GSEPFEVLG
-762 IYADYSGDRGH
+762 IYADYSGDQGH

-780 YLRYWPDL
+780 YQHYWPDL

-808 RINKLITGQQS
+808 QINKLLTGQQT
-819 VKSDQAIYKA
+819 VQSDQAIYKA
-829 SMEMFE
+829 SMAMFE

-843 LRWLSALIA
+843 LRWLSAAIA

-872 ILRAIGVTSGQL
+872 ILRAIGITSGQL
-884 AALITGETALMGLV
+884 AVLITGETALMGLV
-898 AGLIAIPVG
+898 AGLIAVPVG

-919 QRAFGWTMAFH
+919 QRSFGWTMAFH
-930 FNVGEIYQGLALAVI
+930 FNPGVIYQGLALAVI

-952 LPALKMMQTKPAE
+952 LPALKMAQTKPAE

>member
-38 DLAME
+38 DLAMA

-57 GVASHRIIAGDGGGL
+57 GVATHRIVAGDGGL

-78 RLRVEEGIQNLSP
+78 RLRVDEGIQKLSP
-91 VVSGYVVESK
+91 VVNAYVFASK

-111 IDPFVEKPFQSIWQS
+111 IDPFVEKSFQSIWQT
-126 RHHEDTTADW
+126 RQNEDTTAG
-136 LSRLITEPD
+136 LSARLIIEPN

-159 SINDDLTIDTEQGER
+159 KIEDDLTIDTDHGER
-174 RLKIIGLLAPNNA
+174 RLKIIGLLSPNNA
-187 VSEQVLSRLIITDIA
+187 VSEQVLSRLIVTDIA
-202 TAQEVLGLLG
+202 TAQEVLEMFG

-220 VDEQQSDSGNPAET
+220 IDKHQPDAAPAPGRSAAYT
-234 NTVDLNS
+234 
-241 TKPSPEGE
+241 
-249 GWVRGNSNKEE
+249 
-260 SLFNSP
+260 
-266 HLSLLPEG
+266 
-274 EGVYALKSTAL
+274 
-285 PAEAP
+285 P
-290 SLAIVRKVLPGNAL
+290 SLEIIRKTLPGNAL
-304 LATVESQSQAMR
+304 LVAAESQSQAMR

-364 TRSQIFRVIIGEAL
+364 TRRQIFIVIIGEAL

-425 IGKGALLGISATL
+425 LGKGALLGITATL
-438 LSVLPPAFEA
+438 LAVLPPAFEA
-448 TRIAPATVLVRSQL
+448 TRISPVTVLVRSQL
-462 ESGLRRLI
+462 ESGIRRLI

-475 VSGVFIVGG
+475 ISGVFILGG

-489 WSGKSIVLGLA
+489 MSGKSIVLGLA

-511 LTPALTLMFMKLI
+511 MTPALTLMFMKLI

-530 LSGVLV
+530 FSGILV
-536 RLPVR
+536 RLPAR
-541 MVSAELSRTGIAIAA
+541 MVSAEISRTGIAIAA

-562 ATIGMDLMIGSFR
+562 AMIGMDLMIGSFR

-580 WIQTSLRADLYVS
+580 WLQTSLRADLYVS
-593 LPGEKRPDQA
+593 LPGEKMPDAKA
-603 QQDQHL
+603 QEDHRL

-619 QMLSSVLHTNVIARD
+619 KILSSVLHTNIV
-634 GVYAENLSGTG
+634 
-645 SAIAR
+645 IAR
-650 DGVYAAGLPGAGA
+650 DGVYAAGQSGTGA
-663 AIARDGVYAANRSG
+663 AIARDGVSTSLPGTGAA
-677 TDAAIASKSVETE
+677 AE
-690 NGFTKVAVFELN
+690 NDFTKVSVFELN
-702 EKSRPGFIFKHETGN
+702 EKSRPGFIFKHQTDN
-717 DLWDKF
+717 KLWDRF

-735 AYHHNV
+735 AYHHGV
-741 KIGQNILLRTDS
+741 KIGDKIRLQTDQ
-753 GSQPFEVIG
+753 GNEPFEVLG
-762 IYADYSGDRGH
+762 IYVDYSGDQGH

-780 YLRYWPDL
+780 YQHYWPDL

-808 RINKLITGQQS
+808 QINKLLTGQQS
-819 VKSDQAIYKA
+819 VQSDQAIYQA
-829 SMEMFE
+829 SMAVFE

-843 LRWLSALIA
+843 LRWLSAAIA

-872 ILRAIGVTSGQL
+872 ILRAIGITSGQL
-884 AALITGETALMGLV
+884 AVLITGETGLMGLV
-898 AGLIAIPVG
+898 AGLIAVPVG

-919 QRAFGWTMAFH
+919 QRSFGWTMAFH
-930 FNVGEIYQGLALAVI
+930 FNPGVIYQGLALAVI

-952 LPALKMMQTKPAE
+952 LPALKMAQTKPAE

>member
-1 MSSVLNRASRNFLWR
+1 
-16 HPWQLAL
+16 
-23 AIVGIALGVAVVISI
+23 
-38 DLAME
+38 
-43 SSLNAFDQAGKAFS
+43 
-57 GVASHRIIAGDGGGL
+57 
-72 DEKLYR
+72 
-78 RLRVEEGIQNLSP
+78 
-91 VVSGYVVESK
+91 
-101 QADAGFNLIG
+101 
-111 IDPFVEKPFQSIWQS
+111 
-126 RHHEDTTADW
+126 
-136 LSRLITEPD
+136 
-145 TALISEQ
+145 
-152 TASRLGL
+152 
-159 SINDDLTIDTEQGER
+159 
-174 RLKIIGLLAPNNA
+174 
-187 VSEQVLSRLIITDIA
+187 
-202 TAQEVLGLLG
+202 
-212 RLSSIEVL
+212 
-220 VDEQQSDSGNPAET
+220 
-234 NTVDLNS
+234 
-241 TKPSPEGE
+241 
-249 GWVRGNSNKEE
+249 
-260 SLFNSP
+260 
-266 HLSLLPEG
+266 
-274 EGVYALKSTAL
+274 
-285 PAEAP
+285 
-290 SLAIVRKVLPGNAL
+290 
-304 LATVESQSQAMR
+304 MR

-364 TRSQIFRVIIGEAL
+364 TRRQIFKLIIGEAL

-425 IGKGALLGISATL
+425 LGKGALLGITATL
-438 LSVLPPAFEA
+438 LAVLPPAFEA
-448 TRIAPATVLVRSQL
+448 TRISPVTVLVRSQL
-462 ESGLRRLI
+462 ESGIRRLI

-475 VSGVFIVGG
+475 ISGVFILGG

-489 WSGKSIVLGLA
+489 LSGKSIALGLA

-511 LTPALTLMFMKLI
+511 MTPALTLMFMKLI

-530 LSGVLV
+530 LSGILV
-536 RLPVR
+536 RLPAR
-541 MVSAELSRTGIAIAA
+541 MVSAEISRTGIAIAA

-580 WIQTSLRADLYVS
+580 WVQTSLRADLYVS
-593 LPGEKRPDQA
+593 LPGEKMPGARAEED
-603 QQDQHL
+603 HRL

-619 QMLSSVLHTNVIARD
+619 KMLSSVLHTNI
-634 GVYAENLSGTG
+634 
-645 SAIAR
+645 AIAR
-650 DGVYAAGLPGAGA
+650 EGVSAGA
-663 AIARDGVYAANRSG
+663 AA
-677 TDAAIASKSVETE
+677 E
-690 NGFTKVAVFELN
+690 NDFTKVAVFELN
-702 EKSRPGFIFKHETGN
+702 EKSRPGFIFKHKTDN
-717 DLWDKF
+717 TLWDRF

-735 AYHHNV
+735 AYHHGV
-741 KIGQNILLRTDS
+741 KIGDKIRLQTDQ
-753 GSQPFEVIG
+753 GNEPFEVLG
-762 IYADYSGDRGH
+762 IYADYSGDQGH

-780 YLRYWPDL
+780 YRHYWPDL

-808 RINKLITGQQS
+808 QINKLLTGQQS
-819 VKSDQAIYKA
+819 VQSDQAIYKA
-829 SMEMFE
+829 SMEVFE

-843 LRWLSALIA
+843 LRWLSAAIA

-872 ILRAIGVTSGQL
+872 ILRAIGITSGQL
-884 AALITGETALMGLV
+884 AVLITGETGLMGLV

-919 QRAFGWTMAFH
+919 QRSFGWTMAFH
-930 FNVGEIYQGLALAVI
+930 FNSGVIYQGLALALI

-952 LPALKMMQTKPAE
+952 LPALKMAQTKPAE

>member
-1 MSSVLNRASRNFLWR
+1 MSPVLNRASRNFLWR

-57 GVASHRIIAGDGGGL
+57 GVASHRIVAGDGGL

-78 RLRVEEGIQNLSP
+78 RLRVDEGIQQLSP
-91 VVSGYVVESK
+91 VVNAYVFASK
-101 QADAGFNLIG
+101 QTDAGFNLIG
-111 IDPFVEKPFQSIWQS
+111 IDPFIEKSFQSIWQTRQNKNTS
-126 RHHEDTTADW
+126 VGLLT
-136 LSRLITEPD
+136 RLITEPN

-159 SINDDLTIDTEQGER
+159 NIEDDLTIDTDHGER
-174 RLKIIGLLAPNNA
+174 RLKIIGLLSPNNA
-187 VSEQVLSRLIITDIA
+187 VSEQVLSRLIVTDIA
-202 TAQEVLGLLG
+202 TAQEVLEMFG

-220 VDEQQSDSGNPAET
+220 IDKHQPDAAPVPDRLAAYTPIIRKA
-234 NTVDLNS
+234 
-241 TKPSPEGE
+241 
-249 GWVRGNSNKEE
+249 
-260 SLFNSP
+260 
-266 HLSLLPEG
+266 LPG
-274 EGVYALKSTAL
+274 YALLVST
-285 PAEAP
+285 
-290 SLAIVRKVLPGNAL
+290 
-304 LATVESQSQAMR
+304 ESQSQAMR

-364 TRSQIFRVIIGEAL
+364 TRRQIFKLIIGEAL

-425 IGKGALLGISATL
+425 IGKGALLGITATL

-448 TRIAPATVLVRSQL
+448 TRISPVTVLVRSQL
-462 ESGLRRLI
+462 ESGIRRLI
-470 KTANL
+470 KAANL
-475 VSGVFIVGG
+475 ISGVFILGG
-484 MALAL
+484 MALAFL
-489 WSGKSIVLGLA
+489 SGKSIALGLA

-511 LTPALTLMFMKLI
+511 MTPALTLMFMKLI
-524 ERVFGR
+524 ERIFGR
-530 LSGVLV
+530 LSGILV
-536 RLPVR
+536 RLPAR
-541 MVSAELSRTGIAIAA
+541 MVSAEISRTGIAIAA

-562 ATIGMDLMIGSFR
+562 ATIGMDLMISSFR

-580 WIQTSLRADLYVS
+580 WLQTSLRADLYVS
-593 LPGEKRPDQA
+593 LPGERMPGARAEEDQR
-603 QQDQHL
+603 L
-609 KAKLAELQGV
+609 KAKLAELQDV
-619 QMLSSVLHTNVIARD
+619 KILSSVLHTNTAIAKD
-634 GVYAENLSGTG
+634 GVSAE
-645 SAIAR
+645 
-650 DGVYAAGLPGAGA
+650 AGA
-663 AIARDGVYAANRSG
+663 AA
-677 TDAAIASKSVETE
+677 E
-690 NGFTKVAVFELN
+690 NDFTKVAVFELN
-702 EKSRPGFIFKHETGN
+702 EESRPGFIFKHKTDN
-717 DLWDKF
+717 TLWDRF

-735 AYHHNV
+735 AYHHGV
-741 KIGQNILLRTDS
+741 KIGDKILLQTDQ
-753 GSQPFEVIG
+753 GNEPFEVLG
-762 IYADYSGDRGH
+762 IYADYSGDQGH

-780 YLRYWPDL
+780 YRHYWPDL

-808 RINKLITGQQS
+808 QINKLLTGQQS

-843 LRWLSALIA
+843 LRWLSAAIA

-872 ILRAIGVTSGQL
+872 ILRAIGITSGQL
-884 AALITGETALMGLV
+884 AVLITGETGLMGLV

-919 QRAFGWTMAFH
+919 QRSFGWTMAFH
-930 FNVGEIYQGLALAVI
+930 FNPGVIYQGLALALI

-952 LPALKMMQTKPAE
+952 LPALKMAQTKPAE

>member
-57 GVASHRIIAGDGGGL
+57 GVATHRIVAGDGGL

-78 RLRVEEGIQNLSP
+78 RLRVDQGIQKLSP
-91 VVSGYVVESK
+91 VVNGYVFVSK

-111 IDPFVEKPFQSIWQS
+111 IDPFIEKSFQSIWQT
-126 RHHEDTTADW
+126 RQNENTTAG
-136 LSRLITEPD
+136 LLTRLITEPN

-159 SINDDLTIDTEQGER
+159 NIEDDLTIDTDHGER
-174 RLKIIGLLAPNNA
+174 RLKIIGLLSPNNA

-202 TAQEVLGLLG
+202 TAQEVLEMFG

-220 VDEQQSDSGNPAET
+220 IDKHPPDAAPASAYT
-234 NTVDLNS
+234 
-241 TKPSPEGE
+241 
-249 GWVRGNSNKEE
+249 
-260 SLFNSP
+260 
-266 HLSLLPEG
+266 
-274 EGVYALKSTAL
+274 
-285 PAEAP
+285 P
-290 SLAIVRKVLPGNAL
+290 SLAITAPVPDRLAAYTPSLAIIRKALPGYAL
-304 LATVESQSQAMR
+304 LVSAESQSQAMR

-364 TRSQIFRVIIGEAL
+364 TRRQIFIVIIGEAL

-404 GTINAIYF
+404 GTIDAIYF

-425 IGKGALLGISATL
+425 LGKGALLGITATL
-438 LSVLPPAFEA
+438 LAVLPPAFEA
-448 TRIAPATVLVRSQL
+448 TRISPVTVLVRSQL
-462 ESGLRRLI
+462 ESGIRRLI

-475 VSGVFIVGG
+475 ISGVFILGG

-489 WSGKSIVLGLA
+489 LSGKSIGLGLA

-511 LTPALTLMFMKLI
+511 MTPALTLMIMKLI

-530 LSGVLV
+530 LSGILV
-536 RLPVR
+536 RLPAR
-541 MVSAELSRTGIAIAA
+541 MVSAEISRTGVAIAA

-580 WIQTSLRADLYVS
+580 WVQTSLRADLYVS
-593 LPGEKRPDQA
+593 LPGEKMPDA
-603 QQDQHL
+603 GAEENHRL

-619 QMLSSVLHTNVIARD
+619 QMLSSVLHTKIVIAK
-634 GVYAENLSGTG
+634 
-645 SAIAR
+645 
-650 DGVYAAGLPGAGA
+650 DGVYAAGQSGTGA
-663 AIARDGVYAANRSG
+663 AIARDGVYAADLPG
-677 TDAAIASKSVETE
+677 AGAAAE
-690 NGFTKVAVFELN
+690 NDFTKVSVFELN
-702 EKSRPGFIFKHETGN
+702 EKSRKGFIFKHKTDN
-717 DLWDKF
+717 KLWDRF
-723 EQQQTVIVTEPY
+723 EQQQTIIVTEPY
-735 AYHHNV
+735 AYHHGV
-741 KIGQNILLRTDS
+741 KIGDKIRLQTDQ
-753 GSQPFEVIG
+753 GNEPFEVIG
-762 IYADYSGDRGH
+762 IYADYSGDQGH

-780 YLRYWPDL
+780 YRHYWPDL
-788 GYSGIGVYAKDG
+788 GYSGIGVYAWDG

-808 RINKLITGQQS
+808 QLNKLITGQQS
-819 VKSDQAIYKA
+819 VQSDQAIYKA
-829 SMEMFE
+829 SMAVFE

-843 LRWLSALIA
+843 LRWLSAAIA

-872 ILRAIGVTSGQL
+872 ILRAIGITPGQL
-884 AALITGETALMGLV
+884 AVLIIGETGLMGLV
-898 AGLIAIPVG
+898 AGLIAVPVG

-919 QRAFGWTMAFH
+919 QRSFGWTMAFH
-930 FNVGEIYQGLALAVI
+930 FNSGVIYQGLALALI

-952 LPALKMMQTKPAE
+952 LPALKMAQTKPAE

>member
-38 DLAME
+38 NLAME

-57 GVASHRIIAGDGGGL
+57 GVASHRIIAGDGGL

-91 VVSGYVVESK
+91 VVSGYIVASK

-111 IDPFVEKPFQSIWQS
+111 IDPFVEKPFQSIWRS
-126 RHHEDTTADW
+126 RHDEDTTADW

-152 TASRLGL
+152 TASRLSL
-159 SINDDLTIDTEQGER
+159 NINDDLAIETEQGER
-174 RLKIIGLLAPNNA
+174 RLKIIGLLSPNNA

-202 TAQEVLGLLG
+202 TAQEVLGMFG
-212 RLSSIEVL
+212 RLTAIEVL
-220 VDEQQSDSGNPAET
+220 IDEQLQPDSGSPAET
-234 NTVDLNS
+234 
-241 TKPSPEGE
+241 
-249 GWVRGNSNKEE
+249 
-260 SLFNSP
+260 
-266 HLSLLPEG
+266 
-274 EGVYALKSTAL
+274 
-285 PAEAP
+285 P
-290 SLAIVRKVLPGNAL
+290 SLAKVRKTLPGNAL
-304 LATVESQSQAMR
+304 LVAVESQSQAMR

-364 TRSQIFRVIIGEAL
+364 TRSQIFILIISEAL

-425 IGKGALLGISATL
+425 LGKGALLGISATL
-438 LSVLPPAFEA
+438 LAVLSPAFEA
-448 TRIAPATVLVRSQL
+448 TRISPVTALVRSQL

-470 KTANL
+470 KAANL
-475 VSGVFIVGG
+475 ISFIFILGGV
-484 MALAL
+484 ALAL
-489 WSGKSIVLGLA
+489 WSGQSIVLGLA

-511 LTPALTLMFMKLI
+511 LTPALTLMFMKLV
-524 ERVFGR
+524 ERIFGR
-530 LSGVLV
+530 FSGVLV
-536 RLPVR
+536 RLPAR

-593 LPGEKRPDQA
+593 LPGDKNPDQA
-603 QQDQHL
+603 QEDQRL
-609 KAKLAELQGV
+609 KTKLAELQDV
-619 QMLSSVLHTNVIARD
+619 QMLSSVLHTEIVTAKE
-634 GVYAENLSGTG
+634 GVSASAAAEN
-645 SAIAR
+645 
-650 DGVYAAGLPGAGA
+650 D
-663 AIARDGVYAANRSG
+663 
-677 TDAAIASKSVETE
+677 
-690 NGFTKVAVFELN
+690 FTKVAVFELN
-702 EKSRPGFIFKHETGN
+702 EKSRPGVIFKHETDN
-717 DLWDKF
+717 ELWDKF

-735 AYHHNV
+735 AYHHGV
-741 KIGQNILLRTDS
+741 KIGDKIRLQTDS

-762 IYADYSGDRGH
+762 IYADYSGDQGH

-780 YLRYWPDL
+780 YQRYWPDL
-788 GYSGIGVYAKDG
+788 GYSGIGVYASDG

-808 RINKLITGQQS
+808 QINKLITGQQS
-819 VKSDQAIYKA
+819 VKSDQTIYKA

-843 LRWLSALIA
+843 LRWLSAVIA

-884 AALITGETALMGLV
+884 AMLITGETALMGLV

-930 FNVGEIYQGLALAVI
+930 FNAGGVYQGLALAVI

-952 LPALKMMQTKPAE
+952 LPALKMAQTKPAE

>member
-1 MSSVLNRASRNFLWR
+1 
-16 HPWQLAL
+16 
-23 AIVGIALGVAVVISI
+23 
-38 DLAME
+38 
-43 SSLNAFDQAGKAFS
+43 
-57 GVASHRIIAGDGGGL
+57 
-72 DEKLYR
+72 
-78 RLRVEEGIQNLSP
+78 
-91 VVSGYVVESK
+91 
-101 QADAGFNLIG
+101 
-111 IDPFVEKPFQSIWQS
+111 
-126 RHHEDTTADW
+126 
-136 LSRLITEPD
+136 
-145 TALISEQ
+145 
-152 TASRLGL
+152 
-159 SINDDLTIDTEQGER
+159 
-174 RLKIIGLLAPNNA
+174 
-187 VSEQVLSRLIITDIA
+187 
-202 TAQEVLGLLG
+202 
-212 RLSSIEVL
+212 
-220 VDEQQSDSGNPAET
+220 
-234 NTVDLNS
+234 
-241 TKPSPEGE
+241 
-249 GWVRGNSNKEE
+249 
-260 SLFNSP
+260 
-266 HLSLLPEG
+266 
-274 EGVYALKSTAL
+274 
-285 PAEAP
+285 
-290 SLAIVRKVLPGNAL
+290 
-304 LATVESQSQAMR
+304 MR

-364 TRSQIFRVIIGEAL
+364 TRRQIFKLIIGEAL

-425 IGKGALLGISATL
+425 LGKGVLLGITATL
-438 LSVLPPAFEA
+438 LAVLPPAFEA
-448 TRIAPATVLVRSQL
+448 TRISPVTVLVRSQL
-462 ESGLRRLI
+462 ESGIRRLI

-475 VSGVFIVGG
+475 ISGVFILGG

-489 WSGKSIVLGLA
+489 LSGKSIALGLA

-511 LTPALTLMFMKLI
+511 MTPAVTLMFMKLI

-530 LSGVLV
+530 LSGILV

-541 MVSAELSRTGIAIAA
+541 MVSAEISRTGIAIAA

-562 ATIGMDLMIGSFR
+562 ATIGMDLMIDSFR

-580 WIQTSLRADLYVS
+580 WVQTSLRADLYVS
-593 LPGEKRPDQA
+593 LPGEKMPDA
-603 QQDQHL
+603 RAEEDHRL

-619 QMLSSVLHTNVIARD
+619 KMLSSVLHTDIVTAKE
-634 GVYAENLSGTG
+634 GVS
-645 SAIAR
+645 
-650 DGVYAAGLPGAGA
+650 AGA
-663 AIARDGVYAANRSG
+663 AA
-677 TDAAIASKSVETE
+677 E
-690 NGFTKVAVFELN
+690 NDFTKVAVFELN
-702 EKSRPGFIFKHETGN
+702 EKSRPGFIFKHKTDN
-717 DLWDKF
+717 TLWDRF

-735 AYHHNV
+735 AYHHGV
-741 KIGQNILLRTDS
+741 KIGDKIRLRTDQ
-753 GSQPFEVIG
+753 GSEPFEVIG

-780 YLRYWPDL
+780 YQRYWPDL

-808 RINKLITGQQS
+808 RINKLLTGQQT
-819 VKSDQAIYKA
+819 VQSDQAIYKA
-829 SMEMFE
+829 SMAVFE

-843 LRWLSALIA
+843 LRWLSAAIA

-865 ERTRQLG
+865 ERIRQLG
-872 ILRAIGVTSGQL
+872 ILRAIGITSGQL
-884 AALITGETALMGLV
+884 AVLITGETSLMGLV

-919 QRAFGWTMAFH
+919 QRSFGWTMAFH
-930 FNVGEIYQGLALAVI
+930 FNPGVIYQGLALALI

-952 LPALKMMQTKPAE
+952 LPALKMAKTKPAE

>member
-1 MSSVLNRASRNFLWR
+1 MSTILNRASRNFLWR

-57 GVASHRIIAGDGGGL
+57 GVASHRIIAGDGGL

-78 RLRVEEGIQNLSP
+78 RLRVDEGIQKLSP
-91 VVSGYVVESK
+91 VVNAYVFASK

-111 IDPFVEKPFQSIWQS
+111 IDPFIEKSFRSIWQT
-126 RHHEDTTADW
+126 RHNENTTAD
-136 LSRLITEPD
+136 LLTRLITEPN

-159 SINDDLTIDTEQGER
+159 NIEDDLTIDTDHGER
-174 RLKIIGLLAPNNA
+174 WLKIIGLLSPNNA
-187 VSEQVLSRLIITDIA
+187 VSEQVLSRLIVTDIA
-202 TAQEVLGLLG
+202 TAQEVLGLFG

-220 VDEQQSDSGNPAET
+220 IDEYQPDAAPTSAYTPSLEIA
-234 NTVDLNS
+234 
-241 TKPSPEGE
+241 KPVPD
-249 GWVRGNSNKEE
+249 R
-260 SLFNSP
+260 
-266 HLSLLPEG
+266 LLA
-274 EGVYALKSTAL
+274 YT
-285 PAEAP
+285 P
-290 SLAIVRKVLPGNAL
+290 SLAIAAPVPDRLAAYTPSLEIIRKALPGNAL
-304 LATVESQSQAMR
+304 LVEAESQSQAMR

-364 TRSQIFRVIIGEAL
+364 TRGQIFKLIIGEAL
-378 LLAAI
+378 LLAVI
-383 GTLIGIVLGIAL
+383 GTLIGIVLGIVL

-425 IGKGALLGISATL
+425 LGKGVLLGIAATL

-448 TRIAPATVLVRSQL
+448 TRISPVTALVRSQL
-462 ESGLRRLI
+462 ESGIRRLI

-475 VSGVFIVGG
+475 ISFIFILGG

-511 LTPALTLMFMKLI
+511 MTPALTLMFMKLI
-524 ERVFGR
+524 ERIFGR
-530 LSGVLV
+530 LSGILV
-536 RLPVR
+536 RLPAR
-541 MVSAELSRTGIAIAA
+541 MVSAEISRTGIAIAA

-562 ATIGMDLMIGSFR
+562 ATIGMDLMIDSFR

-580 WIQTSLRADLYVS
+580 WVQTSLRADLYVS
-593 LPGEKRPDQA
+593 LPGEKMPDA
-603 QQDQHL
+603 RAEQDQRL
-609 KAKLAELQGV
+609 KAKLAELQDV
-619 QMLSSVLHTNVIARD
+619 KMLSSVLHTN
-634 GVYAENLSGTG
+634 
-645 SAIAR
+645 
-650 DGVYAAGLPGAGA
+650 A
-663 AIARDGVYAANRSG
+663 AIARNDVSAEAGAAAE
-677 TDAAIASKSVETE
+677 DDFI
-690 NGFTKVAVFELN
+690 KVAVFELN
-702 EKSRPGFIFKHETGN
+702 EKSRPGFIFKHEIDN
-717 DLWDKF
+717 ELWGRF
-723 EQQQTVIVTEPY
+723 ERQQTVIVTEPY
-735 AYHHNV
+735 AYHHGV
-741 KIGQNILLRTDS
+741 KIGQKILLRTDS

-780 YLRYWPDL
+780 YQRYWPDL

-808 RINKLITGQQS
+808 RISKLLTGQQT

-829 SMEMFE
+829 SMAMFE

-843 LRWLSALIA
+843 LRWLSAAIA

-865 ERTRQLG
+865 ERIRQLG
-872 ILRAIGVTSGQL
+872 ILRAIGITSGQL
-884 AALITGETALMGLV
+884 AVLITGETALMGLV

-919 QRAFGWTMAFH
+919 QRSFGWTMAFH
-930 FNVGEIYQGLALAVI
+930 FNPGVIYQGLALALI

-952 LPALKMMQTKPAE
+952 FPALKMAQTKPAE

>member
-1 MSSVLNRASRNFLWR
+1 MNSVLNRASRNFLWR

-57 GVASHRIIAGDGGGL
+57 GVATHRIVAGDGGL

-78 RLRVEEGIQNLSP
+78 RLRVDEGIQKLSP
-91 VVSGYVVESK
+91 VVNGYVFVSK

-111 IDPFVEKPFQSIWQS
+111 IDPFIEKSFQSIWQI
-126 RHHEDTTADW
+126 RKNKNTNAGLLT
-136 LSRLITEPD
+136 RLITEPN

-159 SINDDLTIDTEQGER
+159 NIEDDLTIDTDHGER
-174 RLKIIGLLAPNNA
+174 RLKITGLLSPNNA

-202 TAQEVLGLLG
+202 TAQEVLEMFG

-220 VDEQQSDSGNPAET
+220 IDKNQPAAYT
-234 NTVDLNS
+234 
-241 TKPSPEGE
+241 
-249 GWVRGNSNKEE
+249 
-260 SLFNSP
+260 
-266 HLSLLPEG
+266 
-274 EGVYALKSTAL
+274 
-285 PAEAP
+285 P
-290 SLAIVRKVLPGNAL
+290 SLAIIRKALPGNVL
-304 LATVESQSQAMR
+304 LVATESQSQAMR

-364 TRSQIFRVIIGEAL
+364 TRGQIFKLIIDEAL
-378 LLAAI
+378 LLAVI
-383 GTLIGIVLGIAL
+383 GTLVGIVLGIAL

-425 IGKGALLGISATL
+425 LGKGALLGISATL
-438 LSVLPPAFEA
+438 QAVLPPAFEA
-448 TRIAPATVLVRSQL
+448 TRISPVTVLVRSQL
-462 ESGLRRLI
+462 ESGIRRLI
-470 KTANL
+470 KAANL
-475 VSGVFIVGG
+475 ISGLFILGG

-489 WSGKSIVLGLA
+489 LSGKSIVLGLA

-511 LTPALTLMFMKLI
+511 MTPALTLMFMKLI
-524 ERVFGR
+524 ERLFGR
-530 LSGVLV
+530 LSGILV
-536 RLPVR
+536 RLPAR
-541 MVSAELSRTGIAIAA
+541 MVSAEISRTGVAIAA

-562 ATIGMDLMIGSFR
+562 ATIGMDLMIDSFR

-580 WIQTSLRADLYVS
+580 WVQTSLRADLYVS
-593 LPGEKRPDQA
+593 LPGEKMPGARA
-603 QQDQHL
+603 EQDHRL
-609 KAKLAELQGV
+609 KTKLAELQGV
-619 QMLSSVLHTNVIARD
+619 KMLSSVLHTNTVIVKD
-634 GVYAENLSGTG
+634 NVSAE
-645 SAIAR
+645 
-650 DGVYAAGLPGAGA
+650 AGA
-663 AIARDGVYAANRSG
+663 AAEHD
-677 TDAAIASKSVETE
+677 
-690 NGFTKVAVFELN
+690 FTKIAVFELN
-702 EKSRPGFIFKHETGN
+702 EKSRPGFIFKHKTDN
-717 DLWDKF
+717 KLWDRF

-735 AYHHNV
+735 AYHHGV
-741 KIGQNILLRTDS
+741 KIGDKIRLQTDS
-753 GSQPFEVIG
+753 GNEPFEVIG
-762 IYADYSGDRGH
+762 IYADYSGDQGH

-780 YLRYWPDL
+780 YQRYWPDL

-808 RINKLITGQQS
+808 RIKKLLTAQQS
-819 VKSDQAIYKA
+819 VQSDQAIYKA
-829 SMEMFE
+829 SMAVFE

-843 LRWLSALIA
+843 LRWLSAAIA

-884 AALITGETALMGLV
+884 SVLITGETALMGLV

-919 QRAFGWTMAFH
+919 QRSFGWTMAFH
-930 FNVGEIYQGLALAVI
+930 FNPGVIYQGLALALI

-952 LPALKMMQTKPAE
+952 LPALKMAQTKPAE
-965 ALRSE
+965 ALRAE

>member
-91 VVSGYVVESK
+91 VVSGYVVASK

-111 IDPFVEKPFQSIWQS
+111 IDPFVEKPFQSIWQT

-159 SINDDLTIDTEQGER
+159 KIDDDLTIETEQGER

-202 TAQEVLGLLG
+202 TAQEVLGLFG

-220 VDEQQSDSGNPAET
+220 IDEQQPDSGSSAAHPPSLAIAAPA
-234 NTVDLNS
+234 
-241 TKPSPEGE
+241 PG
-249 GWVRGNSNKEE
+249 R
-260 SLFNSP
+260 
-266 HLSLLPEG
+266 
-274 EGVYALKSTAL
+274 
-285 PAEAP
+285 PAAYTP

-304 LATVESQSQAMR
+304 LATAESQSQAMR

-364 TRSQIFRVIIGEAL
+364 TRSQIFRVIIGEAF

-404 GTINAIYF
+404 GTIDAIYF

-448 TRIAPATVLVRSQL
+448 TRISPVTVLVRSQL

-489 WSGKSIVLGLA
+489 WSGKSIALGLA

-593 LPGEKRPDQA
+593 LPGDKRPDQA
-603 QQDQHL
+603 QQDQRL

-619 QMLSSVLHTNVIARD
+619 QMLSSVLHTSVIARD

-663 AIARDGVYAANRSG
+663 AIA
-677 TDAAIASKSVETE
+677 TKSVETE
-690 NGFTKVAVFELN
+690 NDFTKVAVFELN

-741 KIGQNILLRTDS
+741 KIGRNILLRTDS

-819 VKSDQAIYKA
+819 VKSDQALYKA

-919 QRAFGWTMAFH
+919 LRAFGWTMAFH

>member
-1 MSSVLNRASRNFLWR
+1 MSSVLSRASRNFLWR

-57 GVASHRIIAGDGGGL
+57 GVASHRIVAGDGGL

-91 VVSGYVVESK
+91 VVSGYIVASK

-126 RHHEDTTADW
+126 RHDEDTTADW

-152 TASRLGL
+152 TASRLSL
-159 SINDDLTIDTEQGER
+159 KIDDDLAIETEQGER
-174 RLKIIGLLAPNNA
+174 RLKIIGLLSPSNA
-187 VSEQVLSRLIITDIA
+187 VSEQVLSRLIVTDIA
-202 TAQEVLGLLG
+202 TAQEVLGMFG
-212 RLSSIEVL
+212 RLTAIEVL
-220 VDEQQSDSGNPAET
+220 IDEQPPDSGGPAET
-234 NTVDLNS
+234 
-241 TKPSPEGE
+241 
-249 GWVRGNSNKEE
+249 
-260 SLFNSP
+260 
-266 HLSLLPEG
+266 
-274 EGVYALKSTAL
+274 
-285 PAEAP
+285 P
-290 SLAIVRKVLPGNAL
+290 SLAKVRKTLPDNAL
-304 LATVESQSQAMR
+304 LVEAESQSQAMR

-364 TRSQIFRVIIGEAL
+364 TRRQIFRLIISEAL

-383 GTLIGIVLGIAL
+383 GTLIGIALGIAL

-412 RIDAAS
+412 RIDTAS

-425 IGKGALLGISATL
+425 LGKGALLGITATL
-438 LSVLPPAFEA
+438 LAVLPPAFEA
-448 TRIAPATVLVRSQL
+448 TRISPVTALVRSQL

-470 KTANL
+470 KAANL
-475 VSGVFIVGG
+475 ISFIFILGG

-489 WSGKSIVLGLA
+489 WSGKSIALGLA

-511 LTPALTLMFMKLI
+511 MTPALTLMFMKLI

-530 LSGVLV
+530 FSGVLV
-536 RLPVR
+536 RLPAR
-541 MVSAELSRTGIAIAA
+541 MVSAELSRSGIAIAA

-593 LPGEKRPDQA
+593 LPGDKRPDQA
-603 QQDQHL
+603 QKDQRL
-609 KAKLAELQGV
+609 KTKLTELQGV
-619 QMLSSVLHTNVIARD
+619 QMLSSVLHTDIVTAREE
-634 GVYAENLSGTG
+634 VSAVAAAEN
-645 SAIAR
+645 
-650 DGVYAAGLPGAGA
+650 D
-663 AIARDGVYAANRSG
+663 
-677 TDAAIASKSVETE
+677 
-690 NGFTKVAVFELN
+690 FTKVAVFELN
-702 EKSRPGFIFKHETGN
+702 EKSRPGFIFKHETDN
-717 DLWDKF
+717 ELWNRF
-723 EQQQTVIVTEPY
+723 EQQQTIIVTEPY
-735 AYHHNV
+735 AYHHGV
-741 KIGQNILLRTDS
+741 KIGHKVLLRTDS

-762 IYADYSGDRGH
+762 IYADYSGDQGH

-780 YLRYWPDL
+780 YRRYWPDL

-808 RINKLITGQQS
+808 QINKLITGQQS

-835 QTFTITET
+835 QTFTVTET
-843 LRWLSALIA
+843 LRWLSAVIA

-884 AALITGETALMGLV
+884 AMLITGETALMGLV

-930 FNVGEIYQGLALAVI
+930 FNAGEIYQGLALAVI
-945 AATLAGI
+945 AATLAGV
-952 LPALKMMQTKPAE
+952 LPALKMAQTKPAE
-965 ALRSE
+965 ALRAE

>member
-1 MSSVLNRASRNFLWR
+1 MSPVLNRASRNFLWR

-23 AIVGIALGVAVVISI
+23 AIMGIALGVAVVISI

-43 SSLNAFDQAGKAFS
+43 SSLNAFNQAGKAFS
-57 GVASHRIIAGDGGGL
+57 GVATHRIIAGDGGL

-91 VVSGYVVESK
+91 VVSGHVVTSK

-111 IDPFVEKPFQSIWQS
+111 IDPFVEKPFQSIWQT
-126 RHHEDTTADW
+126 RHHEDTAADW

-152 TASRLGL
+152 TVSRLGL
-159 SINDDLTIDTEQGER
+159 KIGDDLAIETGQGER
-174 RLKIIGLLAPNNA
+174 RLKIIGLLSPSNA
-187 VSEQVLSRLIITDIA
+187 LSEQVLSRLIITDIA
-202 TAQEVLGLLG
+202 TAQEVLGLFG

-220 VDEQQSDSGNPAET
+220 IDEQQPDSGSPADT
-234 NTVDLNS
+234 FSL
-241 TKPSPEGE
+241 TK
-249 GWVRGNSNKEE
+249 
-260 SLFNSP
+260 
-266 HLSLLPEG
+266 
-274 EGVYALKSTAL
+274 LKKA
-285 PAEAP
+285 
-290 SLAIVRKVLPGNAL
+290 LPGNAL
-304 LATVESQSQAMR
+304 LVEAESQSQAMR

-364 TRSQIFRVIIGEAL
+364 TRSQIFMVVIGESL
-378 LLAAI
+378 LLAAV

-404 GTINAIYF
+404 RTINAIYF
-412 RIDAAS
+412 RVDAAS

-425 IGKGALLGISATL
+425 LGKGALLGITATL
-438 LSVLPPAFEA
+438 LAVLPPAFEA
-448 TRIAPATVLVRSQL
+448 TRIAPVTVLIRSQL

-475 VSGVFIVGG
+475 ISFIFILGG
-484 MALAL
+484 MTLAL
-489 WSGKSIVLGLA
+489 TGQSIVLGLA

-524 ERVFGR
+524 ERVFR
-530 LSGVLV
+530 RFAGVLV
-536 RLPVR
+536 RLPAR
-541 MVSAELSRTGIAIAA
+541 MVSAELSRSGIAIAA

-562 ATIGMDLMIGSFR
+562 ATIGMDLMIDSFR

-593 LPGEKRPDQA
+593 LPGEKMPDQA
-603 QQDQHL
+603 QEDRRL
-609 KAKLAELQGV
+609 KAKLAEFQGV
-619 QMLSSVLHTNVIARD
+619 KMLSSVLHTN
-634 GVYAENLSGTG
+634 
-645 SAIAR
+645 
-650 DGVYAAGLPGAGA
+650 AAL
-663 AIARDGVYAANRSG
+663 VSNN
-677 TDAAIASKSVETE
+677 VEAE

-702 EKSRPGFIFKHETGN
+702 EKSRQGFIFKHKADNT
-717 DLWDKF
+717 LWDRF

-741 KIGQNILLRTDS
+741 KIGQKILLRTDS

-762 IYADYSGDRGH
+762 IYADYSGDQGH

-788 GYSGIGVYAKDG
+788 GYSGIGVYAQDG
-800 VDLQQLEN
+800 ADLQQLEN

-819 VKSDQAIYKA
+819 VKSNQALYKA
-829 SMEMFE
+829 SMEVFE

-843 LRWLSALIA
+843 LRWLSAAIA

-865 ERTRQLG
+865 ERIRQLG

-884 AALITGETALMGLV
+884 AMLIIGETGLMGLV

-930 FNVGEIYQGLALAVI
+930 FNVGGIYQGLALAVI

-965 ALRSE
+965 ALQSE

>member
-43 SSLNAFDQAGKAFS
+43 SSLSAFDQAGKAFS
-57 GVASHRIIAGDGGGL
+57 GVATHRIIAGDGGL

-78 RLRVEEGIQNLSP
+78 RLRVDEGIQKLSP
-91 VVSGYVVESK
+91 VVNGYVFMSK
-101 QADAGFNLIG
+101 QTDAGFNLIG
-111 IDPFVEKPFQSIWQS
+111 IDPFVEKSFQSIWQIRKNKNTS
-126 RHHEDTTADW
+126 AGLLT
-136 LSRLITEPD
+136 RLVTELN

-159 SINDDLTIDTEQGER
+159 NIEDDLTIDTDHGER
-174 RLKIIGLLAPNNA
+174 RLKIIGLLSPNNA
-187 VSEQVLSRLIITDIA
+187 VSEQVLSRLIVTDIA
-202 TAQEVLGLLG
+202 TAQEVLEMFG

-220 VDEQQSDSGNPAET
+220 IDKYQPAAYT
-234 NTVDLNS
+234 
-241 TKPSPEGE
+241 
-249 GWVRGNSNKEE
+249 
-260 SLFNSP
+260 
-266 HLSLLPEG
+266 
-274 EGVYALKSTAL
+274 
-285 PAEAP
+285 P
-290 SLAIVRKVLPGNAL
+290 SLAIAAPVPDRLAAYTPSLEIIRKALPGNAL
-304 LATVESQSQAMR
+304 LVEAESQSQAMR

-364 TRSQIFRVIIGEAL
+364 TRRQIFKLIIGEAL
-378 LLAAI
+378 LLATI

-412 RIDAAS
+412 RIDVAS
-418 LMITPLQ
+418 LTITPLQ
-425 IGKGALLGISATL
+425 IGKGALLGITATL
-438 LSVLPPAFEA
+438 LAVLPPAFEA
-448 TRIAPATVLVRSQL
+448 TRISPVTVLVRSQL
-462 ESGLRRLI
+462 ESGIRRLI
-470 KTANL
+470 KAANL
-475 VSGVFIVGG
+475 ISGVFILGG

-489 WSGKSIVLGLA
+489 WSGKSIALGLA
-500 SIFLLLFGFAM
+500 SIFVLLFGFAM
-511 LTPALTLMFMKLI
+511 MTPALTLMFMKLI

-530 LSGVLV
+530 LSGILV

-541 MVSAELSRTGIAIAA
+541 MVSAEISRTGVAIAA

-580 WIQTSLRADLYVS
+580 WVQTSLRADLYVS
-593 LPGEKRPDQA
+593 LPGEKMPDA
-603 QQDQHL
+603 RAEQDQRL
-609 KAKLAELQGV
+609 KAKLAELQDV
-619 QMLSSVLHTNVIARD
+619 KMLSSVLHTNTAIARD
-634 GVYAENLSGTG
+634 GVYAE
-645 SAIAR
+645 
-650 DGVYAAGLPGAGA
+650 AGA
-663 AIARDGVYAANRSG
+663 AA
-677 TDAAIASKSVETE
+677 E
-690 NGFTKVAVFELN
+690 NNFTKVSVFELN
-702 EKSRPGFIFKHETGN
+702 EKSRPGFIFKHKTDNE
-717 DLWDKF
+717 LWDRF

-735 AYHHNV
+735 AYHQGV
-741 KIGQNILLRTDS
+741 KIGDKIRLQTDQ
-753 GSQPFEVIG
+753 GSEPFEVLG
-762 IYADYSGDRGH
+762 IYADYSGDQGH

-780 YLRYWPDL
+780 YRHYWPDL

-808 RINKLITGQQS
+808 QINKLLTGQQS
-819 VKSDQAIYKA
+819 VQSDQALYKA
-829 SMEMFE
+829 SMAVFE

-843 LRWLSALIA
+843 LRWLSAAIA

-872 ILRAIGVTSGQL
+872 ILRAIGITSGQL
-884 AALITGETALMGLV
+884 TVLITGETALMGLV
-898 AGLIAIPVG
+898 AGLIAVPVG

-919 QRAFGWTMAFH
+919 QRSFGWTMAFH
-930 FNVGEIYQGLALAVI
+930 FNPGVIYQGLALALI

-952 LPALKMMQTKPAE
+952 LPALKMAQTKPAE

>member
-57 GVASHRIIAGDGGGL
+57 GVATHRIVAGDGGL

-78 RLRVEEGIQNLSP
+78 RLRVDEGIQKLSP
-91 VVSGYVVESK
+91 VVNGYVFASK
-101 QADAGFNLIG
+101 QADAGFNLVG
-111 IDPFVEKPFQSIWQS
+111 IDPFIEKSFQSIWQT
-126 RHHEDTTADW
+126 RQNKNTRAGLLT
-136 LSRLITEPD
+136 RLITEPN
-145 TALISEQ
+145 TALVSEQ

-159 SINDDLTIDTEQGER
+159 NIEDDLTIDTDHVER
-174 RLKIIGLLAPNNA
+174 RLKIIGLLSPNNA

-202 TAQEVLGLLG
+202 TAQEVLEMFG

-220 VDEQQSDSGNPAET
+220 IDKHQPAADT
-234 NTVDLNS
+234 
-241 TKPSPEGE
+241 
-249 GWVRGNSNKEE
+249 
-260 SLFNSP
+260 
-266 HLSLLPEG
+266 
-274 EGVYALKSTAL
+274 
-285 PAEAP
+285 P
-290 SLAIVRKVLPGNAL
+290 SLTIAAPVPDRLAAYTPSLEIIRKVLPGNAL
-304 LATVESQSQAMR
+304 LVEAESQSQAMR

-364 TRSQIFRVIIGEAL
+364 TRRQIFKLIIGEAL

-425 IGKGALLGISATL
+425 LGKGVLLGITATL
-438 LSVLPPAFEA
+438 LAVLPPAFEA
-448 TRIAPATVLVRSQL
+448 TRISPVTVLVRSQL
-462 ESGLRRLI
+462 ESGIRRLI

-475 VSGVFIVGG
+475 ISGVFILGG

-489 WSGKSIVLGLA
+489 LSGKSIALGLA
-500 SIFLLLFGFAM
+500 SIFVLLFGFAM
-511 LTPALTLMFMKLI
+511 MTPALTLMFMKLI
-524 ERVFGR
+524 EHVFGR
-530 LSGVLV
+530 LSGILV
-536 RLPVR
+536 CLPAR
-541 MVSAELSRTGIAIAA
+541 MVSAEISRTGIAIAA

-580 WIQTSLRADLYVS
+580 WVQTSLRADLYVS
-593 LPGEKRPDQA
+593 LPGEKMPGARA
-603 QQDQHL
+603 EEEHRL

-619 QMLSSVLHTNVIARD
+619 KMLSSVLHTNVIARD
-634 GVYAENLSGTG
+634 GVYAAS
-645 SAIAR
+645 
-650 DGVYAAGLPGAGA
+650 LPGAGA
-663 AIARDGVYAANRSG
+663 AIARDSAAADG
-677 TDAAIASKSVETE
+677 D
-690 NGFTKVAVFELN
+690 FTKVAVFELN
-702 EKSRPGFIFKHETGN
+702 EKSRQGFIFKHKTDN
-717 DLWDKF
+717 TLWDRF

-735 AYHHNV
+735 AYHHGV
-741 KIGQNILLRTDS
+741 KIGDKIRLQTDQ
-753 GSQPFEVIG
+753 GSESFEVIG

-780 YLRYWPDL
+780 YQHYWPDL

-808 RINKLITGQQS
+808 QINKLLTGQQT
-819 VKSDQAIYKA
+819 VQSDQAIYKA
-829 SMEMFE
+829 SMAVFE

-843 LRWLSALIA
+843 LRWLSAAIA

-865 ERTRQLG
+865 ERIRQLG
-872 ILRAIGVTSGQL
+872 ILRAIGITSGQL
-884 AALITGETALMGLV
+884 AVLITGETGLMGLV

-919 QRAFGWTMAFH
+919 QRSFGWTMAFH
-930 FNVGEIYQGLALAVI
+930 FNSGVIYQGLALALI

-952 LPALKMMQTKPAE
+952 LPALKMAKTRPAE

>member
-1 MSSVLNRASRNFLWR
+1 MSTILNRASRNFLWR

-57 GVASHRIIAGDGGGL
+57 GVASHRIIAGDGGL

-78 RLRVEEGIQNLSP
+78 QLRVDEGIQKLSP
-91 VVSGYVVESK
+91 VVNAYVFASK

-111 IDPFVEKPFQSIWQS
+111 IDPFIEKSFRSIWQT
-126 RHHEDTTADW
+126 RHNENTTAD
-136 LSRLITEPD
+136 LLTRLITEPN

-159 SINDDLTIDTEQGER
+159 NIEDDLTIDTDHGER
-174 RLKIIGLLAPNNA
+174 WLKIIGLLSPNNA
-187 VSEQVLSRLIITDIA
+187 VSEQVLSRLIVTDIA
-202 TAQEVLGLLG
+202 TAQEVLGLFG

-220 VDEQQSDSGNPAET
+220 IDEYQPDAATTSAYT
-234 NTVDLNS
+234 
-241 TKPSPEGE
+241 
-249 GWVRGNSNKEE
+249 
-260 SLFNSP
+260 
-266 HLSLLPEG
+266 
-274 EGVYALKSTAL
+274 
-285 PAEAP
+285 P
-290 SLAIVRKVLPGNAL
+290 SLEIIRKALPGNAL
-304 LATVESQSQAMR
+304 LVEAESQSQAMR

-364 TRSQIFRVIIGEAL
+364 TRGQIFKLIIGEAL
-378 LLAAI
+378 LLAVI
-383 GTLIGIVLGIAL
+383 GTLIGIVLGIVL

-425 IGKGALLGISATL
+425 LGKGVLLGIAATL

-448 TRIAPATVLVRSQL
+448 TRISPVTALVRSQL
-462 ESGLRRLI
+462 ESGIRRLI

-475 VSGVFIVGG
+475 ISFIFILGG

-511 LTPALTLMFMKLI
+511 MTPALTLMFMKLI
-524 ERVFGR
+524 ERIFGR
-530 LSGVLV
+530 FSGVLV
-536 RLPVR
+536 RLPAR
-541 MVSAELSRTGIAIAA
+541 MVSAEISRTGIAIAA

-562 ATIGMDLMIGSFR
+562 ATIGMDLMIDSFR

-580 WIQTSLRADLYVS
+580 WVQTSLRADLYVS
-593 LPGEKRPDQA
+593 LPGEKMPDA
-603 QQDQHL
+603 RAEQDQRL
-609 KAKLAELQGV
+609 KAKLAEV
-619 QMLSSVLHTNVIARD
+619 QDVKMLSSVLHTN
-634 GVYAENLSGTG
+634 
-645 SAIAR
+645 
-650 DGVYAAGLPGAGA
+650 
-663 AIARDGVYAANRSG
+663 
-677 TDAAIASKSVETE
+677 AAIASKSMETE
-690 NGFTKVAVFELN
+690 KDFTKVAVFELN
-702 EKSRPGFIFKHETGN
+702 EKSRPGFIFKHEIDN
-717 DLWDKF
+717 ELWDRF
-723 EQQQTVIVTEPY
+723 ERQQTVIVTEPY
-735 AYHHNV
+735 AYHHGV
-741 KIGQNILLRTDS
+741 KIGDKIRLRTDS

-780 YLRYWPDL
+780 YQRYWPDL

-808 RINKLITGQQS
+808 QISKLLTGQQT

-829 SMEMFE
+829 SMAMFE

-843 LRWLSALIA
+843 LRWLSAAIA

-872 ILRAIGVTSGQL
+872 ILRAIGITSEQL
-884 AALITGETALMGLV
+884 AVLITGETALMGLV

-919 QRAFGWTMAFH
+919 QRSFGWTMAFH
-930 FNVGEIYQGLALAVI
+930 FNPGVIYQGLALALI

-952 LPALKMMQTKPAE
+952 FPALKMAQTKPAE